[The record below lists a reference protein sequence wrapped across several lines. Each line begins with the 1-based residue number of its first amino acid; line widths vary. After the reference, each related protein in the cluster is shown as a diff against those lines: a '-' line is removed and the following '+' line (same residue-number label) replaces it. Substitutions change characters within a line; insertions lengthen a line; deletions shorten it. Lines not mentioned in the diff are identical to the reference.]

1 MTLLNFSYMHQH
13 YEIRHFGNKQVL
25 FKLFK
30 INNLKIIQKNNQC
43 NISLI

>member
-1 MTLLNFSYMHQH
+1 MTLLNFSYMQKH
-13 YEIRHFGNKQVL
+13 YEINHFGNKKVL

-30 INNLKIIQKNNQC
+30 INNLKIIQRNNKC